1 MSSKSSTSLG
11 HSTITKMAK
20 SRSKLARLRQSNKKT
35 EGPETNKLTTSPT
48 KVSLR
53 TYSLTALTKI
63 KKKLSDRLLRGKSTL
78 KPRSR
83 EKAKDRK
90 CWLNKSA
97 PIKRLLSCFSKK
109 FLARSRPGIQLK
121 ESRLAPWATKFGL
134 SRARLLRGLTD
145 STKEQ
150 LAPWLL
156 PMKRARLNGST
167 GLWMTRSKTWCSLRR
182 ATASFVLERS
192 GIEMWQP
199 LRPWRS
205 AKLTPTRML
214 WCSRESG
221 VKKRRLSLR
230 IDTWATTRLAI
241 RWVLLTTSM
250 QRAAWITSS
259 SLISAKNRA

>member
-1 MSSKSSTSLG
+1 
-11 HSTITKMAK
+11 
-20 SRSKLARLRQSNKKT
+20 
-35 EGPETNKLTTSPT
+35 
-48 KVSLR
+48 VSLR

-83 EKAKDRK
+83 EKAKDRR

-109 FLARSRPGIQLK
+109 CLARSRPGIQLK

-134 SRARLLRGLTD
+134 SRARLLRGLID

-150 LAPWLL
+150 LAPWRL
-156 PMKRARLNGST
+156 PMKRVRLNGST
-167 GLWMTRSKTWCSLRR
+167 GLWTTRSKTWCSLRR

-205 AKLTPTRML
+205 AKLTLTRML

-250 QRAAWITSS
+250 QIAAWITSS